1 MHEATIACHL
11 IEAIGRRIDDGEIS
25 GAVNRIHVR
34 VGRMTAVVPDNLRH
48 LFALLAEGSAVEGA
62 ELEIEEVPVRAR
74 CRACGTEF
82 DIEGVRFD
90 CRDCGSSDTDV
101 VSGRELKI
109 VAVEVN

>member
-1 MHEATIACHL
+1 MHEATIARHL
-11 IEAIGRRIDDGEIS
+11 VEAIARRIEDGGIS

-34 VGRMTAVVPDNLRH
+34 VGRLTAVVPDNLRH
-48 LFALLAEGSAVEGA
+48 FFVLLAEGSAVEGA

-74 CRACGTEF
+74 CRSCGTEF

-90 CRDCGSSDTDV
+90 CLDCGSNETDV
-101 VSGRELKI
+101 VGGRELKI